1 MNQLIE
7 MISPRYDLAWGGAIT
22 RLKIQQRKCTT
33 FISKETNP
41 ECCVCNYDHCERV
54 KSQTKEIWNW
64 KKHTTQDI
72 TNYYGILPPSNSPYL
87 RCDIETDLEKLC
99 LVLLGVWSI
108 AVPHHIMRMIGD
120 ADSTPSVKLE
130 KELLQSISDAAVASG
145 NAIAVGKWGN
155 IHDCHK
161 IWPRSWNKQPIIYKG
176 YGRYNLESH
185 HTNYI
190 FFDDGTCDS
199 LDTGEFASK
208 LARQISR
215 GARRRIPLITVLVGG
230 TLHALESICIDLEK
244 QIPVVVVDES
254 GQLANVFCKYLKLTE
269 NISKPTPTNNR
280 KQTIS
285 NDEDGIDIAML
296 DETFPPD
303 DEKDKDKSSFVKNT
317 LREALRPLGKHRKS
331 FVDDVRKLYNIIR
344 EQEYEDKGKR
354 FPMGE
359 LLSLAEERTF
369 GEYLFSLVRCI
380 TSSFRGNVYVFNINS
395 SSSVRET
402 IYHAYIKARDN
413 LSLIKSKHYQ
423 IKDDQAHL
431 ALGWSI
437 TNVDENQLLTASKIW
452 NDTTKVK
459 QNREYLIDALHKNLL
474 VFVSNFVKLDVD
486 ITHLFGF
493 AENSLKGA
501 ANTSTAEFFNKN
513 IWSGRH
519 HYLKDL
525 YSEKIRNNRDP
536 LCFLDQI
543 NSKLNF
549 EEEDLSIIIEKLVG
563 DFMDPLYKN
572 PSKCVLRKVHPEN
585 NSKEE
590 KIDAEHIYRDLFLWC
605 ILTYRLDM
613 AKIFLTQMNTRICS
627 ALIASKILKKL
638 ADYAPDQAAKKT
650 LFSKADEFETYAIEF
665 VRCSYLYDKHKACEL
680 IMRRVKLYGDTTCL
694 QMAIAADNKKFLYED
709 ACQALL
715 KNICYYM
722 LFAFD
727 PPSDDIPSI
736 HWTEILTII
745 TVTSMLV
752 EEFRQIYF
760 QANKSLMGKIYA
772 YFDLGN
778 RMSNL
783 FLVLPTY
790 LLFYI
795 GLVLRFTRTDANGFA
810 WARIVMA
817 CDLELWFI
825 RSVLFIGIAPQ
836 LGPKLVMIRKM
847 TNDLLLFIFIIVVFI
862 FGYGITSRSMIA
874 YRTIDFD
881 GRQFFRNVVYPV
893 YYFVLGKFDDEL
905 AQLDEMIPLNDDI
918 DREWS
923 DFERYSTNDYIR
935 ELLDVQAD
943 TVANVMTND
952 IGRGRRFDSIMT
964 EMEGMKKSLNRIMAA
979 MEHAK
984 MSNLDSPTS
993 ENGSGTNTSNE
1004 IQPQQLPTA
1013 NTRIKSPRRSN
1024 HSNND

>member
-1 MNQLIE
+1 
-7 MISPRYDLAWGGAIT
+7 
-22 RLKIQQRKCTT
+22 
-33 FISKETNP
+33 
-41 ECCVCNYDHCERV
+41 
-54 KSQTKEIWNW
+54 
-64 KKHTTQDI
+64 
-72 TNYYGILPPSNSPYL
+72 
-87 RCDIETDLEKLC
+87 
-99 LVLLGVWSI
+99 
-108 AVPHHIMRMIGD
+108 
-120 ADSTPSVKLE
+120 
-130 KELLQSISDAAVASG
+130 
-145 NAIAVGKWGN
+145 
-155 IHDCHK
+155 
-161 IWPRSWNKQPIIYKG
+161 
-176 YGRYNLESH
+176 
-185 HTNYI
+185 
-190 FFDDGTCDS
+190 
-199 LDTGEFASK
+199 
-208 LARQISR
+208 
-215 GARRRIPLITVLVGG
+215 
-230 TLHALESICIDLEK
+230 
-244 QIPVVVVDES
+244 
-254 GQLANVFCKYLKLTE
+254 
-269 NISKPTPTNNR
+269 
-280 KQTIS
+280 
-285 NDEDGIDIAML
+285 ML

-715 KNICYYM
+715 KNIWFDKTTSSMHLQQRLKKNGIDYTDDYDNNATVFQHFLHFHDRPIVKYYYTCFGYALFLLFFSYYM

-1004 IQPQQLPTA
+1004 IQPKQLPTA

>member
-1 MNQLIE
+1 
-7 MISPRYDLAWGGAIT
+7 
-22 RLKIQQRKCTT
+22 
-33 FISKETNP
+33 
-41 ECCVCNYDHCERV
+41 
-54 KSQTKEIWNW
+54 
-64 KKHTTQDI
+64 
-72 TNYYGILPPSNSPYL
+72 
-87 RCDIETDLEKLC
+87 
-99 LVLLGVWSI
+99 
-108 AVPHHIMRMIGD
+108 MRMIGD

-145 NAIAVGKWGN
+145 K
-155 IHDCHK
+155 
-161 IWPRSWNKQPIIYKG
+161 SWNKQPIIYKG

-402 IYHAYIKARDN
+402 IYHAYIK
-413 LSLIKSKHYQ
+413 
-423 IKDDQAHL
+423 
-431 ALGWSI
+431 
-437 TNVDENQLLTASKIW
+437 
-452 NDTTKVK
+452 
-459 QNREYLIDALHKNLL
+459 
-474 VFVSNFVKLDVD
+474 DVD

-847 TNDLLLFIFIIVVFI
+847 VNMLLEYYLSIKPFRLQTNDLLLFIFIIVVFI

-905 AQLDEMIPLNDDI
+905 AQLDGKNI
-918 DREWS
+918 
-923 DFERYSTNDYIR
+923 
-935 ELLDVQAD
+935 A
-943 TVANVMTND
+943 
-952 IGRGRRFDSIMT
+952 
-964 EMEGMKKSLNRIMAA
+964 
-979 MEHAK
+979 
-984 MSNLDSPTS
+984 
-993 ENGSGTNTSNE
+993 
-1004 IQPQQLPTA
+1004 
-1013 NTRIKSPRRSN
+1013 
-1024 HSNND
+1024 